1 MFKKII
7 TSFLILLTSINLYS
21 QEVDSTDS
29 EDEFFKEKPKR
40 HWWKNWDDD
49 WKMWEVKGVPFI
61 EVNYGLGSLD
71 QKNMNYD
78 FAKVGLAE
86 LKLGYSSRKNFFEEK
101 VIDFQNK
108 YFFIS
113 RNGSD
118 LTSKISKVDELHS
131 SMWQFGFSKR
141 KGYGYKFNNFYLL
154 PYNSSGIVWSGLDMK
169 NYPPSIWPA
178 VYPPLEGQI
187 KAESDIRFLERINQ
201 TIKFGTTSE
210 SGINFDFAS
219 SVSFNVAYETTVIF
233 PSYLVW
239 KHIGS
244 FIIESV
250 GAGLLNNFIDEISN
264 SSPISLP
271 FVNFLL
277 KGAYQYAFYTLKKD
291 KMNWPFN
298 SEAPLT
304 LENFK
309 FGLTFTF

>member
-118 LTSKISKVDELHS
+118 LTSKISKVD
-131 SMWQFGFSKR
+131 
-141 KGYGYKFNNFYLL
+141 
-154 PYNSSGIVWSGLDMK
+154 
-169 NYPPSIWPA
+169 
-178 VYPPLEGQI
+178 
-187 KAESDIRFLERINQ
+187 
-201 TIKFGTTSE
+201 
-210 SGINFDFAS
+210 
-219 SVSFNVAYETTVIF
+219 
-233 PSYLVW
+233 
-239 KHIGS
+239 
-244 FIIESV
+244 
-250 GAGLLNNFIDEISN
+250 
-264 SSPISLP
+264 
-271 FVNFLL
+271 
-277 KGAYQYAFYTLKKD
+277 
-291 KMNWPFN
+291 
-298 SEAPLT
+298 
-304 LENFK
+304 
-309 FGLTFTF
+309 